1 MKYFFHIMLGVCS
14 LLLVYALISWLDAEN
29 LSWEDNASRYRVT
42 LIASL
47 LFFVSFYNYRRREKA
62 D

>member
-1 MKYFFHIMLGVCS
+1 MLGVCS
-14 LLLVYALISWLDAEN
+14 FLLVYALLSRLDAEN

-42 LIASL
+42 LIAGI
-47 LFFVSFYNYRRREKA
+47 LFFVSFHNYRRREKP